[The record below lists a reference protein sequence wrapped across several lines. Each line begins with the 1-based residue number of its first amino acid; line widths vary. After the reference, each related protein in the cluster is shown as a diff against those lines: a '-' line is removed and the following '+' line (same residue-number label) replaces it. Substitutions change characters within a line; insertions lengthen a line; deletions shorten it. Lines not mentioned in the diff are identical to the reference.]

1 MSSTLFSAI
10 VCPVDFSDYSLRALR
25 YATVLAGRFGGRVT
39 ILHVANPLLLQAA
52 AAAYDVAAMNSDTEV
67 ELRALADAVT
77 SEAGAVTPEIRTVAR
92 VGDPATEIISCS
104 KTEGADLIVM
114 GTHGRSGYRRMFFG
128 SVTEQVL
135 RRSSV
140 PVLAVPPLGLEHDD
154 GLAEAS
160 MASGEHRHL

>member
-1 MSSTLFSAI
+1 
-10 VCPVDFSDYSLRALR
+10 
-25 YATVLAGRFGGRVT
+25 
-39 ILHVANPLLLQAA
+39 
-52 AAAYDVAAMNSDTEV
+52 MNSDTEV

-92 VGDPATEIISCS
+92 VGDPATEIIRCS
-104 KTEGADLIVM
+104 ETEGADLIAM

-154 GLAEAS
+154 GRAEAS
-160 MASGEHRHL
+160 MVPGETSPPLT